1 MKRII
6 ALLLCLA
13 LAAGLLGCTPQE
25 EENTST
31 LQVGF
36 SRTDITPQYSVQLHG
51 YPGASNRWSTNVLDP
66 LCATCIAFTDAEG
79 NTILLYTMDLLYCF
93 STVVLAKRDISKAT
107 GVPTQNIMIATTHT
121 HSAPDVESK
130 DVGMVKYVEFMQE
143 QMVAAAVEAMADRK
157 PAEMY
162 TTSTRLKNMNFVRHY
177 IMNDGSV
184 VGDNFGDPSGKS
196 YVKHMREADN
206 EMQLVRF
213 KRQGGKDVVLV
224 NWQVHPHRTGGA
236 RAVDISADLVGAMR
250 MAMEPELG
258 CHVAYFSGASG
269 DLNPFSRIG
278 SEKHGLDYLEQG
290 AVMAKQAILAM
301 DTMTK
306 KETGKVQLVRQDQ
319 EVKGDN
325 ASGEIML
332 HAFSIG
338 DVAFVT
344 APYEMFD
351 TNGMYVKENSPFDNT
366 FVLSNATAAAT
377 YIPAEWAY
385 YDDQTSYEVG
395 KGNYEKGTGELLAE
409 TLVEM
414 LNGIYPTR
422 K

>member
-13 LAAGLLGCTPQE
+13 LAAGLLGCTPKE

-36 SRTDITPQYSVQLHG
+36 SRTDITPDFSVQLHG
-51 YPGASNRWSTNVLDP
+51 YPGAANRWSDNVLDP
-66 LCATCIAFTDAEG
+66 ICATCVALTDAEG

-93 STVVLAKRDISKAT
+93 SPAVLAKRDISKAT
-107 GVPTQNIMIATTHT
+107 DVPAQNIMIATTHT
-121 HSAPDVESK
+121 HSAPHVEL
-130 DVGMVKYVEFMQE
+130 DDPGMVKYVEFMQE

-162 TTSTRLKNMNFVRHY
+162 TTSTRLTNMNFVRHY
-177 IMNDGSV
+177 RMDDGSV
-184 VGDNFGDPSGKS
+184 VGDNFGDPTGKT
-196 YVKHMREADN
+196 YVKHMRDADN

-213 KRQGGKDVVLV
+213 KREGGKDVVLV
-224 NWQVHPHRTGGA
+224 NWQVHPHRTGSG
-236 RAVDISADLVGAMR
+236 RAGDISADLPGAMR

-269 DLNPFSRIG
+269 DLDPTSRIG
-278 SEKHGLDYLEQG
+278 TENLSLDYLEQG

-306 KETGKVQLVRQDQ
+306 KETGKVQLVRRDQ
-319 EVKGDN
+319 VVVGSEN
-325 ASGEIML
+325 TGEIML

-338 DVAFVT
+338 DLAFIT

-351 TNGMYVKENSPFDNT
+351 TNGMYVKEHSPFDMT
-366 FVLSNATAAAT
+366 FILSNATAAAT
-377 YIPAEWAY
+377 YIAAEWAY
-385 YDDQTSYEVG
+385 YEDLVSYEVG
-395 KGNYEKGTGELLAE
+395 KGDYTKGTGELLAD